1 MKICQVLGY
10 KSTNAF
16 YAAKKRALILAN
28 NIAIVCMLAK
38 QFRNDLPHT
47 GTHKLYPDLKPL
59 LKEFGVKAGRDKV
72 HQYLKN
78 KDLTIK
84 PKKKYVT
91 TTDSKHHFRKHK
103 NLIKGVEII
112 KPEQV
117 FVCDITYIKV
127 KGKFAYLFLVTDA
140 YSKKIMGWTIN
151 YTMKAKDGTKAIK
164 MAHKN
169 RRFKYQVIHHS
180 DRGIQYCTPSYI
192 NYCIKKGMIQSM
204 TEDLH
209 VYENAVAE
217 RVNGILKS
225 EFGIGLGFNSL
236 KEARAVI
243 ADSIFR
249 YNNKRR
255 HFSLHLLTPNF
266 VHFNPGIKIKSYQN
280 LKKKAFFDN
289 SISDNL

>member
-1 MKICQVLGY
+1 VLGFKSRQAYY
-10 KSTNAF
+10 K
-16 YAAKKRALILAN
+16 AKIKAEQLARD
-28 NIAIVCMLAK
+28 IAIVCMLAG
-38 QFRNDLPHT
+38 QIRTELPHT

-59 LKEFGVKAGRDKV
+59 IKQHGVKAGRDKV
-72 HQYLKN
+72 HQYLKD

-84 PKKKYVT
+84 AKKRYIT
-91 TTDSKHHFRKHK
+91 TTDSNHRFRKHK
-103 NLIKGVEII
+103 NLVKDLYIF

-117 FVCDITYIKV
+117 FVCDITYIRIKN
-127 KGKFAYLFLVTDA
+127 KFAYLFLVTDA

-151 YTMKAKDGTKAIK
+151 YTMKAKDGMKAIK
-164 MAHKN
+164 MAHSN
-169 RRFKYQVIHHS
+169 RRFKHQVIHHS

-192 NYCIKKGMIQSM
+192 NYCKKKDMIPSM

-217 RVNGILKS
+217 RVNGILKI

-243 ADSIFR
+243 KDSIR
-249 YNNKRR
+249 KYNNKRR

-266 VHFNPGIKIKSYQN
+266 VHFNPGIKIKTYKS
-280 LKKKAFFDN
+280 KKLFN
-289 SISDNL
+289 SKTPDLT

>member
-1 MKICQVLGY
+1 MLGF
-10 KSTNAF
+10 KSRKA
-16 YAAKKRALILAN
+16 YYDAKKKVQKLAN
-28 NIAIVCMLAK
+28 DIAIVCMLAS
-38 QFRNDLPHT
+38 QIRTELPRT
-47 GTHKLYPDLKPL
+47 GTLKLYPDLKPL
-59 LKEFGVKAGRDKV
+59 LQQHNVKAGRDKV
-72 HQYLKN
+72 HQYLKT
-78 KDLTIK
+78 KDLIIK
-84 PKKKYVT
+84 PRKNYVS

-103 NLIKGVEII
+103 NLIKDLVIS

-117 FVCDITYIKV
+117 FVCDITYIRV
-127 KGKFAYLFLVTDA
+127 KNKFAYLFLVTDA

-151 YTMKAKDGTKAIK
+151 YTMKAKDGMKAIK
-164 MAHKN
+164 MVHSN
-169 RRFKYQVIHHS
+169 RRFKDKVIHHS

-192 NYCIKKGMIQSM
+192 NYCKKKNMTPSM

-217 RVNGILKS
+217 RINGILKG

-243 ADSIFR
+243 ANSIFK

-266 VHFNPGIKIKSYQN
+266 VHFNPGIKIKTYKSN
-280 LKKKAFFDN
+280 KLFNFKTPN
-289 SISDNL
+289 ISVFS